1 MGQDNLQERLEKKV
15 FGMAEMRTRQA
26 EVMDLVS
33 NHYETVFLR
42 DNKRCACSRSAILIH
57 PDLCQVLLSRWEYE
71 PVIEEKNGK
80 YTLTLN
86 EIGARGQSGNREEAL
101 GLLIEDVLDQTRS
114 YFSEMDLHARLPETK
129 NRYPWYLKI
138 LNCLSVEEVIQTI
151 NLEGFSQLI
160 E

>member
-71 PVIEEKNGK
+71 PQIEEKNGK
-80 YTLTLN
+80 FTVILK
-86 EIGARGQSGNREEAL
+86 EIGARGQSENREEAL

-138 LNCLSVEEVIQTI
+138 LNCLSVEEVIRTI
-151 NLEGFSQLI
+151 NLEDFASL
-160 E
+160 